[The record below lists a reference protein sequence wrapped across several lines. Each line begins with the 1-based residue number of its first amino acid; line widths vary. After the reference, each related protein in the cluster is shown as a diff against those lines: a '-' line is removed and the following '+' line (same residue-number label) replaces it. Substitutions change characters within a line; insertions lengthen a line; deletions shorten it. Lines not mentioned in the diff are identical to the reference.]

1 MSSFSIPF
9 RYPHG
14 GIVIGRGGNTV
25 KGIAAKTGTRITT
38 HKADHARKLPLP
50 YFLVEGPHQRAV
62 NEATIQIQ
70 SLLLTSMMNAENQKT
85 KSNHQHDGYST
96 PHAGDGYS
104 PVSPTPKSPNTP
116 PAPPAKPK

>member
-50 YFLVEGPHQRAV
+50 YFLVEGPHQKAV

-70 SLLLTSMMNAENQKT
+70 SLLLTSMMNAENQKN
-85 KSNHQHDGYST
+85 KSNH
-96 PHAGDGYS
+96 HAAAAPDGYS
-104 PVSPTPKSPNTP
+104 PVSPTPLSPKP
-116 PAPPAKPK
+116 PSAPDKPI

>member
-85 KSNHQHDGYST
+85 KSNHTHDGYS
-96 PHAGDGYS
+96 GDGYS

>member
-50 YFLVEGPHQRAV
+50 YFLVEGPHQKAV

-70 SLLLTSMMNAENQKT
+70 SLLLTSMMNAENQKN
-85 KSNHQHDGYST
+85 KSNH
-96 PHAGDGYS
+96 HAAAPDGYS
-104 PVSPTPKSPNTP
+104 PVSPTPLSPKTP
-116 PAPPAKPK
+116 SAPAKPK